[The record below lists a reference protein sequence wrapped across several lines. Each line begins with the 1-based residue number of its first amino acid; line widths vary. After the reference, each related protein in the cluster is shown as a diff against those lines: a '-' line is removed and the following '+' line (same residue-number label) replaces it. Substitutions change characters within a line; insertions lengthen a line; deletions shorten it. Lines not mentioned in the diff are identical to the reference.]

1 MNSVPVSQCFMEI
14 LPNPALLTG
23 LHEQGIQVLP
33 KPGER
38 RCWVPLGSLLTADQ
52 QREWSFLLECWCL
65 YEDLEM
71 RPWHQPVPAQTDTG
85 LCGSAEA
92 QGVEV
97 ALTPAQI
104 LEFVDWTISLSR
116 HEKPGD
122 TLVASHLLRLRAFLA
137 DDVDAASPIRVIA
150 SASRVL

>member
-1 MNSVPVSQCFMEI
+1 MSSVLASQCFMEI
-14 LPNPALLTG
+14 LPNPALMTG

-38 RCWVPLGSLLTADQ
+38 RCWLPLSSMLTADQ

-71 RPWHQPVPAQTDTG
+71 RPWHQPVPAQAAAALRG
-85 LCGSAEA
+85 AA
-92 QGVEV
+92 ARGVEV

-104 LEFVDWTISLSR
+104 VGFLDWAVSISR

-122 TLVASHLLRLRAFLA
+122 GLAASHLLRLRAFLA
-137 DDVDAASPIRVIA
+137 DDVDAAAPIRVIA
-150 SASRVL
+150 SAS